1 MKCGLFRKRYP
12 YHCIKSFFP
21 MSIIFWLMTL
31 LAFFALFHIGQFLI
45 YAFPPEGNFFHL
57 SPHTQFFSQY
67 PDIVNTLQMFW
78 LKLMP
83 RWASSSAESKS
94 FLLIVLWCF
103 PSSASSLTSQMT
115 LSMELQFF
123 QILHCN
129 CWCLINSLLFKAL

>member
-1 MKCGLFRKRYP
+1 MAYSEKYTLTIVLKVFSQCPLF
-12 YHCIKSFFP
+12 SD
-21 MSIIFWLMTL
+21 SWLYLLSLHYFTL
-31 LAFFALFHIGQFLI
+31 INFLFMI
-45 YAFPPEGNFFHL
+45 FHL
-57 SPHTQFFSQY
+57 RETFFTYLHIPSSFHNT